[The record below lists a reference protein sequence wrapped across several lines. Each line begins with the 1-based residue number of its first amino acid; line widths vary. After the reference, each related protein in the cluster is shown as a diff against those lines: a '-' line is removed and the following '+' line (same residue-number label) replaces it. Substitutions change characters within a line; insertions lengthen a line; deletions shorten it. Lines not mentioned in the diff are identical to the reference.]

1 MKIFRFVAAFIVPSC
16 YVIFLPF
23 VGCLSNDEFSKS
35 RNHKSIQENL
45 YKVTELWFCQVYQL
59 NFSSNVQSFF
69 FFFPGGGGG
78 GGNIRVYAFKHYF
91 FFFFFLQMG
100 PQTASHIAV
109 HGLLLWAS
117 MGFLTPVG
125 ILTIRMSNKVDS
137 VIKARVFVY
146 LHIILQVDHLLC
158 SSAKVVWSVLI
169 IPRRRE

>member
-1 MKIFRFVAAFIVPSC
+1 MKFFRFVAAFIVPSC

-45 YKVTELWFCQVYQL
+45 YK
-59 NFSSNVQSFF
+59 
-69 FFFPGGGGG
+69 
-78 GGNIRVYAFKHYF
+78 
-91 FFFFFLQMG
+91 MG

-137 VIKARVFVY
+137 VIKARVFFY
-146 LHIILQVDHLLC
+146 LHIILQVDLLC
-158 SSAKVVWSVLI
+158 SSAKVVWSVLM
-169 IPRRRE
+169 IPRRQE

>member
-1 MKIFRFVAAFIVPSC
+1 M
-16 YVIFLPF
+16 YNPF
-23 VGCLSNDEFSKS
+23 F
-35 RNHKSIQENL
+35 
-45 YKVTELWFCQVYQL
+45 
-59 NFSSNVQSFF
+59 SFF
-69 FFFPGGGGG
+69 APGGGGILG
-78 GGNIRVYAFKHYF
+78 FKHLNITSS
-91 FFFFFLQMG
+91 FFFLQMG

-137 VIKARVFVY
+137 VIKARVFFY